1 MHKKD
6 FASFLTEL
14 KQRKLKA
21 ERSIKESLN
30 PKYYGQY
37 PRDFLE
43 GDSENRGI
51 IIICDLVLKRI
62 GEILKNSK

>member
-1 MHKKD
+1 MIKKD
-6 FASFLTEL
+6 FTPLLTEL

-21 ERSIKESLN
+21 ERSIKDSSD
-30 PKYYGQY
+30 PKHYGQY

-43 GDSENRGI
+43 SDSENRGI

-62 GEILKNSK
+62 EEILKNSK